1 VIPVTTIIVP
11 EESDIC
17 PPDALL
23 VDLEKELLQI
33 DATIRYI
40 NQIDVIV
47 SIF

>member
-1 VIPVTTIIVP
+1 MTRIIRHSVMV
-11 EESDIC
+11 DC

-40 NQIDVIV
+40 NEIDVIV
-47 SIF
+47 SKF